1 MVWSVDTLCLTG
13 ISVTLNTL
21 EINWWIIWIKVVDI
35 CFMFNLLTMLDEL
48 FTTQWRRE
56 IAAVFVLSCCVF
68 TQFAIIGKCLTT
80 LITAVNLF
88 IIILFTIT
96 FIITL
101 VVGDENSITVWT
113 DLLPALVHEGRAAE
127 SGQLC
132 TLSQA
137 LRCCRRRGFW
147 QLIVQLGFFVLHPG
161 VLPQPLFRDVFVI
174 TLFLERNSSL
184 RLAFLL
190 WVEGL
195 DFFFA
200 TGPAFAL
207 LLVSKEKVKVEPM
220 LRVKWNGRPWLA
232 SAWQKSM
239 HLEAR
244 EQSASPVVAIL
255 SYFWIM
261 ELQKLDKNIL
271 RIWVINPVYCVV
283 WTRITFSNFPF
294 HWLLNLSS

>member
-35 CFMFNLLTMLDEL
+35 WFMFNLLTMLDEL
-48 FTTQWRRE
+48 FTTQWRE

-88 IIILFTIT
+88 IIFFTIT

-113 DLLPALVHEGRAAE
+113 DLLPALVHEGRAVE
-127 SGQLC
+127 SGRLC

-137 LRCCRRRGFW
+137 LRCCRRRRFW
-147 QLIVQLGFFVLHPG
+147 QLIVQLGFLVLHPG

-174 TLFLERNSSL
+174 TL
-184 RLAFLL
+184 
-190 WVEGL
+190 V
-195 DFFFA
+195 
-200 TGPAFAL
+200 
-207 LLVSKEKVKVEPM
+207 
-220 LRVKWNGRPWLA
+220 
-232 SAWQKSM
+232 
-239 HLEAR
+239 
-244 EQSASPVVAIL
+244 
-255 SYFWIM
+255 
-261 ELQKLDKNIL
+261 
-271 RIWVINPVYCVV
+271 
-283 WTRITFSNFPF
+283 TRK
-294 HWLLNLSS
+294 